1 MFNDASQLFCLRSI
15 VMLHSD
21 VVSWYLHPGRAKV
34 LRQVQPATKLTDPQ
48 KKHHK
53 SQSSFN
59 CFSLSLCTCLSAVTI
74 SKFSASSCGSCDFMS
89 ENLQRK
95 RESAA
100 DVGVSRRF
108 QSFSS
113 LLICFKFLRIW
124 KAGCGAK
131 HGMTC
136 WCRPAG
142 SPCMNEHVELRF
154 VHTKHTTVY
163 TYTNAETPKEV
174 CTHTIK
180 GRYILFVS
188 TYLACSHDFTWHDR
202 TQYSEILNKFSLIAG
217 GITEI
222 HVCTASIKIYAWANL
237 LRLMCLPASMTC

>member
-1 MFNDASQLFCLRSI
+1 MFLNVHRCFTASLPSINCDAAFRRRVMVSASWKGKGVKALR
-15 VMLHSD
+15 HSC
-21 VVSWYLHPGRAKV
+21 
-34 LRQVQPATKLTDPQ
+34 ATSDKTHGST
-48 KKHHK
+48 KEAHK

-74 SKFSASSCGSCDFMS
+74 SKFSASSFGSCDFMS

-100 DVGVSRRF
+100 DVGASRRF

-136 WCRPAG
+136 SCRPAG

-163 TYTNAETPKEV
+163 TYTNAETPKQV

-180 GRYILFVS
+180 GIYILFVS

-202 TQYSEILNKFSLIAG
+202 TQY
-217 GITEI
+217 
-222 HVCTASIKIYAWANL
+222 
-237 LRLMCLPASMTC
+237 

>member
-1 MFNDASQLFCLRSI
+1 MFLNVQRCKPKLFCLRSI

-21 VVSWYLHPGRAKV
+21 VVSWYLHPGRAKA
-34 LRQVQPATKLTDPQ
+34 LRRYVTQVQPATKLMDPQ

-53 SQSSFN
+53 SLSSFN

-74 SKFSASSCGSCDFMS
+74 SKFSASSFGSCDFMS

-95 RESAA
+95 RVSAA
-100 DVGVSRRF
+100 DVGVSNRF

-124 KAGCGAK
+124 KSDRGAK

-136 WCRPAG
+136 SCRPAG

-154 VHTKHTTVY
+154 VYTKYTTVY
-163 TYTNAETPKEV
+163 T
-174 CTHTIK
+174 CTWQTGMYAYHQS
-180 GRYILFVS
+180 RYILFVS

-202 TQYSEILNKFSLIAG
+202 TQYSEILNKLSLIAG

-222 HVCTASIKIYAWANL
+222 HVCAASSQNL
-237 LRLMCLPASMTC
+237 CLGKST